1 MDSAIERFS
10 LDLDGQ
16 QLTYSHGP
24 VRPTTVSWPGPG
36 GAGQVTME
44 VSPPAAGGRSA
55 IMLTGAWAV
64 FRLFDRASIEPTAQP
79 EEFRVTFDV
88 GGRKAVYAL
97 TASSV
102 VNPFRLPAL
111 HTFSCPERL

>member
-1 MDSAIERFS
+1 MPPWMWPYRLES
-10 LDLDGQ
+10 LKA
-16 QLTYSHGP
+16 SNSP
-24 VRPTTVSWPGPG
+24 VRASTS
-36 GAGQVTME
+36 ASQVPWTPLR
-44 VSPPAAGGRSA
+44 VKDIRQTNRCS
-55 IMLTGAWAV
+55 
-64 FRLFDRASIEPTAQP
+64 SIEPTAQP

-111 HTFSCPERL
+111 HAFSCPERL